1 MKINITDKEIAKGF
15 YNMYINCIQYN
26 EQLEKQNLEKQNL
39 EKLNCNEY
47 YKRFKFYVE
56 KYMDS
61 KNK

>member
-1 MKINITDKEIAKGF
+1 MKINITDKEFAKGF

-26 EQLEKQNLEKQNL
+26 EQLEKQNL

-61 KNK
+61 KNE